1 MPDRGVSDGWVVALY
16 GIGGVLSLG
25 LIGVGLG
32 SGPDVFI
39 AAGVLGLVLTL
50 TLLPVCLFLRARL
63 ERVDQAEKMQSGLHN
78 LRDAIQLLQENIVLS
93 DDARRV
99 LNRKKEGELLRA
111 AIEED
116 IRTGDHDAAMVLVR
130 ELAERFGYRNDAE
143 LFRSRIEAARSSTV
157 HTEINNAIL
166 GLDTMIAERRWEGAL
181 TEAAR
186 ISRVFHESHAVEGL
200 RHRVESARMRYKED
214 LEHRFLQ
221 AAHAGEA
228 ERAMGLLREMDEYHS
243 DQEAA
248 RFLEVARGVI
258 GQARENLGA
267 QFKLALHDK
276 AWDRAEQVGQRIIEE
291 FPNTRMAE
299 EVRGMIDTIRERAR
313 SISR

>member
-1 MPDRGVSDGWVVALY
+1 MSERGVSDGWIIALY
-16 GIGGVLSLG
+16 GIGAVLSMV
-25 LIGVGLG
+25 LIGVGFT

-39 AAGVLGLVLTL
+39 ACGVIGLVLTL
-50 TLLPVCLFLRARL
+50 ALLPICLFLRARIDRD
-63 ERVDQAEKMQSGLHN
+63 EQADNIQKGLHN
-78 LRDAIQLLQENIVLS
+78 LRDAIELLQENIVLS

-99 LNRKKEGELLRA
+99 LNRKKEGTLLRA

-116 IRTGDHDAAMVLVR
+116 IRTGDFDAAMVLVR

-143 LFRSRIEAARSSTV
+143 SFRSRIEAARSGTV
-157 HTEINNAIL
+157 HTEINNAIAS
-166 GLDTMIAERRWEGAL
+166 LDAMIAECRWDEAF
-181 TEAAR
+181 TEASR
-186 ISRVFHESHAVEGL
+186 ITRVYHESHAAEGL
-200 RHRVESARMRYKED
+200 RHRVEAARMRYKED
-214 LEHRFLQ
+214 LERRFLQ

-228 ERAMGLLREMDEYHS
+228 EQAMGLLREMDAYHS
-243 DQEAA
+243 EQESE

-267 QFKLALHDK
+267 QFKLAIHDK
-276 AWDRAEQVGQRIIEE
+276 AWDNAEEVGQRIIEE

-299 EVRGMIDTIRERAR
+299 EVRAMIDTIRERAR